1 MPQHTAHR
9 PSNRPATDQPSR
21 SARPRLLG
29 GDRER
34 LGHSAAVLEAAEA
47 IPAKVARRR
56 PPRRFT
62 ILDRYGWY
70 EPRTEGAWST
80 TRQSEALNLAISRRS
95 ARHQGAVTGLNRI
108 SQDLVITDP
117 FELYGTDIS
126 NINVCVVGDIGKGKS
141 SMIKTAFLW
150 RQIIFGRQVV
160 VIDKKRQGREGE
172 YSIFAR
178 TLDVES
184 VRFKTGGGGARLN
197 LLDPAITTGGEHAGG
212 LDGVTPAGQEAL
224 VLAVLADTMERP
236 LTTPEKSAVGRAL
249 ELVNADAD
257 ATGRA
262 PVLKD
267 LARRL
272 VEPSTDD
279 GTYFGDRWSERS
291 LEWGYEPGLALLRLV
306 DRDLKGL
313 VDAETSPEVRAALEH
328 PFAHFDVSALPTEG
342 PALRV
347 VMTVI
352 NTWLAN
358 LLAARSSVSK
368 QTILIVEEG
377 WHVAEGSTGA
387 VFRSNMKLSR
397 GLGLSTVSA
406 FHHPS
411 DMSHDSPARA
421 LMQEAG
427 IVFLFAQ
434 ERFDDARETA
444 EMYHLPPG
452 SIDIIMGLGQGECLV
467 KIGSSDPILMEH
479 VRSPQEIAL
488 TDTDAAVK
496 GVKPA

>member
-1 MPQHTAHR
+1 MTRSIIDR
-9 PSNRPATDQPSR
+9 PKHEATELAPSWKT
-21 SARPRLLG
+21 RLLG
-29 GDRER
+29 RR
-34 LGHSAAVLEAAEA
+34 NSSPAPTAAPSAALPVE
-47 IPAKVARRR
+47 RRR
-56 PPRRFT
+56 APRRLRL
-62 ILDRYGWY
+62 LDRYGWY
-70 EPRTEGAWST
+70 EPRPEGAWTT

-95 ARHQGAVTGLNRI
+95 VRHQGLVTGLNRI

-141 SMIKTAFLW
+141 SLIKTAFCW
-150 RQIIFGRQVV
+150 RQLIFGRQVV
-160 VIDKKRQGREGE
+160 VIDKKRQGTEGE
-172 YSIFAR
+172 YSVFAH
-178 TLDVES
+178 TLGVES

-197 LLDPAITTGGEHAGG
+197 LLDPAITTGGEHTGG

-224 VLAVLADTMERP
+224 VLAVLADAMERP

-249 ELVNADAD
+249 ELVNRDA
-257 ATGRA
+257 AAHGFE

-272 VEPSTDD
+272 IEPHIDD
-279 GTYFGDRWSERS
+279 GQYFGDRWSDRS

-313 VDAETSPEVRAALEH
+313 VDAETSPEVRDALEH

-377 WHVAEGSTGA
+377 WHVAEGSTGS

-397 GLGLSTVSA
+397 GLGLSTTSA

-411 DMSHDSPARA
+411 DMAKDSPARA

-434 ERFDDARETA
+434 ERYDDARDTA

-452 SIDIIMGLGQGECLV
+452 SVEIIMGLGQGECLV
-467 KIGSSDPILMEH
+467 KIGSADPILMEH
-479 VRSPQEIAL
+479 VRSPEEIAL
-488 TDTDAAVK
+488 TNTDEAVK
-496 GVKPA
+496 GHRAS

>member
-1 MPQHTAHR
+1 MPARTPTA
-9 PSNRPATDQPSR
+9 PD
-21 SARPRLLG
+21 RPRTSPRHRSRLFATGPQQHLG
-29 GDRER
+29 DGQ
-34 LGHSAAVLEAAEA
+34 HVLDAAETIA
-47 IPAKVARRR
+47 PKKIARKRHPKR
-56 PPRRFT
+56 SKL
-62 ILDRYGWY
+62 LDRFGWY
-70 EPRTEGAWST
+70 EPRPEGAWST
-80 TRQSEALNLAISRRS
+80 TRQAEALNLAISRRS
-95 ARHQGAVTGLNRI
+95 VRHEGPVTGLNLI

-141 SMIKTAFLW
+141 SLIKTASCW
-150 RQIIFGRQVV
+150 RQLILGRQVV
-160 VIDKKRQGREGE
+160 VIDKKRQGSEGE

-178 TLDVES
+178 TLGVES

-197 LLDPAITTGGEHAGG
+197 LLDRAITTGGEHAGG

-236 LTTPEKSAVGRAL
+236 LTTSEKSAVGRAL
-249 ELVNADAD
+249 ELVNQEAL
-257 ATGRA
+257 ATGRE
-262 PVLKD
+262 PVLED

-272 VEPSTDD
+272 IEPRAND
-279 GTYFGDRWSERS
+279 GDYFGDRWSQRS

-313 VDAETSPEVRAALEH
+313 VDAPTSPEVRAALEH

-358 LLAARSSVSK
+358 LLAARSSISK

-377 WHVAEGSTGA
+377 WHVAEGSTGN

-397 GLGLSTVSA
+397 GLGLSTTSA

-411 DMSHDSPARA
+411 DMSKDSPARA

-434 ERFDDARETA
+434 ERYDDARETA

-452 SIDIIMGLGQGECLV
+452 SVDIIMGLGQGECLV
-467 KIGSSDPILMEH
+467 KIGSADPILMQH
-479 VRSPQEIAL
+479 VRSPEEIAL
-488 TDTDAAVK
+488 TDTDTAVK
-496 GVKPA
+496 GTRAA

>member
-1 MPQHTAHR
+1 MSQRTAHR
-9 PSNRPATDQPSR
+9 PPAHTAQPDRSR
-21 SARPRLLG
+21 SRLFGGSGRDLLG
-29 GDRER
+29 DGNTVID
-34 LGHSAAVLEAAEA
+34 AAAQ
-47 IPAKVARRR
+47 IPRKVARRK
-56 PPRRFT
+56 PPKRFKL
-62 ILDRYGWY
+62 LDRYGWY
-70 EPRTEGAWST
+70 EPRTEGAWTT
-80 TRQSEALNLAISRRS
+80 TRQSEALNLAISRRNV
-95 ARHQGAVTGLNRI
+95 RHQGPATGLNRI

-141 SMIKTAFLW
+141 SLIKTAFFW
-150 RQIIFGRQVV
+150 RQMIFGRQVV
-160 VIDKKRQGREGE
+160 AIDKKRQGTEGE
-172 YSIFAR
+172 YSVFAR
-178 TLDVES
+178 ALGVES

-236 LTTPEKSAVGRAL
+236 LTTSEKSAVGRQL
-249 ELVNADAD
+249 ELVNQDA
-257 ATGRA
+257 ALSGRA
-262 PVLKD
+262 PVLED

-272 VEPSTDD
+272 VEPHEND
-279 GTYFGDRWSERS
+279 GGYFGGRWADRS

-313 VDAETSPEVRAALEH
+313 VDAETSPEVREALEH

-377 WHVAEGSTGA
+377 WHVAEGSTGG

-411 DMSHDSPARA
+411 DMSKDSPARA

-452 SIDIIMGLGQGECLV
+452 SVDIIMGLGQGECLV
-467 KIGSSDPILMEH
+467 KIGSADPILMEH
-479 VRSPQEIAL
+479 ARSPEEITL
-488 TDTDAAVK
+488 TNTDEAVK
-496 GVKPA
+496 GARPA